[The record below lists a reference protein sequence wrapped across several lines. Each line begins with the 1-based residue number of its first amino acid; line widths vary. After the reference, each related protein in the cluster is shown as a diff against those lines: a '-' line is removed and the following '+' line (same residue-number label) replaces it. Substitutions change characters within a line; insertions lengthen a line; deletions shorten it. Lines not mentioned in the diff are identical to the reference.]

1 MSPKPDSIEPLI
13 HLIRGERVLLDVD
26 LAALY
31 GVTTGALNQAV
42 KRNVDRFPADFM
54 FRLAHR
60 ELEALMSQAVI
71 SNRRIAIWRGGSKP
85 WRSGTTSSSRPFSAL
100 SSN

>member
-31 GVTTGALNQAV
+31 GVTT
-42 KRNVDRFPADFM
+42 
-54 FRLAHR
+54 
-60 ELEALMSQAVI
+60 EA
-71 SNRRIAIWRGGSKP
+71 R
-85 WRSGTTSSSRPFSAL
+85 
-100 SSN
+100 